1 MDPAIVSAMAAV
13 LGSLVGGAATFA
25 TAWVTQRTLSKREL
39 LGAEIR
45 TRETL
50 YGEFIRGCSKLV
62 IDSFE
67 RTLDKPETLLPAY
80 ELLNRIR
87 LCASNAVLA
96 EAEQVL
102 QRITEQYFS
111 PNLSV
116 DEIRELVRSG
126 KADADPLRS
135 FGEACRYELKAIR
148 AGW

>member
-50 YGEFIRGCSKLV
+50 YGEFIRACSKLV

-67 RTLDKPETLLPAY
+67 RALTSRRRCCLRISCSIGFGSAYPTRFLP
-80 ELLNRIR
+80 R
-87 LCASNAVLA
+87 
-96 EAEQVL
+96 
-102 QRITEQYFS
+102 
-111 PNLSV
+111 
-116 DEIRELVRSG
+116 RSRCCSG
-126 KADADPLRS
+126 SRNNTSRPISR
-135 FGEACRYELKAIR
+135 
-148 AGW
+148 